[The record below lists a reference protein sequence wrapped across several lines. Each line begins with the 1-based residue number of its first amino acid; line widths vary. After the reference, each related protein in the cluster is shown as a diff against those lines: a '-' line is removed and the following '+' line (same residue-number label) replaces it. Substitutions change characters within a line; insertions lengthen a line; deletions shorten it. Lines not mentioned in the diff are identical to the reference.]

1 MLDSDGGNGCWLERA
16 NSAIIIDDFR
26 GFGVEVMTA
35 ENKSLGA
42 RILRAGGV
50 FRWAAVIGLLMSS
63 ACVSAQTEPSAKLAD
78 ASHVRIS
85 VNETPFEKSI
95 FGSYL
100 AGRFAEKHQD
110 LAVAAELM
118 ARVLEDDPEQNRLM
132 KWS

>member
-1 MLDSDGGNGCWLERA
+1 
-16 NSAIIIDDFR
+16 
-26 GFGVEVMTA
+26 MTA

-63 ACVSAQTEPSAKLAD
+63 ACVSAQTEPAAKLAD

-118 ARVLEDDPEQNRLM
+118 ARVLEDDPEQDRLM
-132 KWS
+132 RRAFVLYLGAGQVERAIELAERMAERKKGTTVS